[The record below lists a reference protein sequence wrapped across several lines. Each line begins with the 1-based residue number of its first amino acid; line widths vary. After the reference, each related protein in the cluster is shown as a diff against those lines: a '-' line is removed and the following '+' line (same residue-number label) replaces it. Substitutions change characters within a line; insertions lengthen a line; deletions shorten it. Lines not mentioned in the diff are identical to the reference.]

1 MFDAMYHSPYIA
13 SKMPVWSAEGNVRL
27 KVKDLHCSAL
37 LCPALPC
44 PVFNFSEPE
53 FTVTTYLS
61 YILFLISKGAVG

>member
-37 LCPALPC
+37 PCPA
-44 PVFNFSEPE
+44 FNFSEPE